1 MAKSLSFLG
10 SAKIVA
16 FLGLTISAHLAAS
29 QAEGTPLLRLQHS
42 TAELAIDSAAP
53 HARGLSGITTG
64 NPGDVWRYPN
74 SVSCLL
80 VYGDGRYVYEKRDEP
95 TLGKPR
101 VKLAEGSFSAE
112 ELQEM
117 KAILDDSALR
127 TMQSPPPPTLP
138 NDVRAV
144 SEIETL
150 NAQIDRGVSLQEFM
164 TVRERLKTSG
174 GSGMDTSLDN
184 TTQSKKILAPLLK
197 WFKDVEKKNK
207 PGLKDAKPQY
217 CQAMNIG

>member
-53 HARGLSGITTG
+53 HAQGISGITTR

-95 TLGKPR
+95 ILGKPR
-101 VKLAEGSFSAE
+101 VKLAEGSFTAE
-112 ELQEM
+112 ELQQM
-117 KAILDDSALR
+117 KAILDDGALR
-127 TMQSPPPPTLP
+127 TMQSPPAPTLP
-138 NDVRAV
+138 DGVRAV

-150 NAQIDRGVSLQEFM
+150 NAQIDRGGSLQEFM
-164 TVRERLKTSG
+164 TVKERLKTSG
-174 GSGMDTSLDN
+174 VAGMETSLDN
-184 TTQSKKILAPLLK
+184 GTQSKKTLAPLLK
-197 WFKDVEKKNK
+197 WFKEVEKKNK
-207 PGLKDAKPQY
+207 SGLKDAKPQY
-217 CQAMNIG
+217 CQVMNIG